1 MSLDPLQPLTEA
13 LVHERNLHEDIGS
26 RWKELARNLGF
37 KRVVVEAIQNENQKE
52 SERSFHLLVRWIERE
67 GQEGATAGKL
77 ADALKKTE
85 LKNLAERLIG
95 PSNGRRTILI
105 EITGTFELDD
115 GNEVMLGIDCFGKTI
130 YFMWPESEGKEF
142 KTSPEELKK
151 CVDASS
157 HIAAEI
163 VEITGEVDA
172 SAEKANN
179 GFTEEEQ
186 RIFSHLKDLQGKL
199 MDIVKSL
206 EISELKEDNFA
217 RTNKLDFIEKNSRTL
232 QELYT
237 KVTGMTREACYC
249 NYILRRTFYD
259 FTYHSLRSVH
269 NDLSARLQDLESEE
283 DDMSEEE
290 KRNLKNLISYQN
302 GRKNQIMQLE
312 KLWIRLF
319 SPGDELKKSETSPSQ
334 RQTPIPFQKPRSST
348 EGARPKEFITK
359 VQSRIPWKKKKIQDK
374 ESCVLMSYQDKK
386 SEDEK

>member
-1 MSLDPLQPLTEA
+1 M
-13 LVHERNLHEDIGS
+13 G
-26 RWKELARNLGF
+26 
-37 KRVVVEAIQNENQKE
+37 
-52 SERSFHLLVRWIERE
+52 
-67 GQEGATAGKL
+67 
-77 ADALKKTE
+77 
-85 LKNLAERLIG
+85 
-95 PSNGRRTILI
+95 
-105 EITGTFELDD
+105 
-115 GNEVMLGIDCFGKTI
+115 
-130 YFMWPESEGKEF
+130 
-142 KTSPEELKK
+142 
-151 CVDASS
+151 
-157 HIAAEI
+157 
-163 VEITGEVDA
+163 A

-186 RIFSHLKDLQGKL
+186 RIFSDLKDLQGEL

-319 SPGDELKKSETSPSQ
+319 SPVCYQGKNYLRHSV
-334 RQTPIPFQKPRSST
+334 RFFQMLRCSLL
-348 EGARPKEFITK
+348 I
-359 VQSRIPWKKKKIQDK
+359 
-374 ESCVLMSYQDKK
+374 
-386 SEDEK
+386 